1 MPDRDETAGGSALK
15 RRALLFLKL
24 LISGGLLAFVLA
36 KANTGEVVDVIRSA
50 DPLFLFLALLTPF
63 GGYYFTSLRWKGLL
77 AVAGVRLP
85 QWPLFRASMMAI
97 FFNQLMPSTIGGD
110 LARMY
115 EAWRAGAPKAIAV
128 SSLLLD
134 RVIGIFA
141 LAVLGF
147 AAIPFVEA
155 DFEQPL
161 VVFGFVAAVAVG
173 VSGVMAMVFAP
184 VPAILTLFRW
194 LYEKLPGPGAKILRK
209 LDAACEGYR
218 GNLPAFVRAAACS
231 FAIQANVVLMHWL
244 IAKAL
249 GIEIGFEQLMFVVPI
264 ALIVML
270 APISIN
276 GIGIREGIF
285 TVLLAAYG
293 VGNAEA
299 VALALVSYGLFLV
312 HAVQGGLVFAARGI
326 RLKQLRSVKSDV
338 LPHPG
343 ESSDT
348 TPEGPPH

>member
-1 MPDRDETAGGSALK
+1 MDDQTSPPRPTSIK
-15 RRALLFLKL
+15 RRAVLGLKITVSAGLLYVVLSTANTGDVLRVIRDADLLFLL
-24 LISGGLLAFVLA
+24 
-36 KANTGEVVDVIRSA
+36 
-50 DPLFLFLALLTPF
+50 LALLTPF

-77 AVAGVRLP
+77 AAAGVRIG
-85 QWPLFRASMMAI
+85 QWPLFRASMFAI

-115 EAWRAGAPKAIAV
+115 EAWRAGAPKAVAV

-155 DFEQPL
+155 EFQQPL
-161 VVFGFVAAVAVG
+161 VVYGFVTLITVG
-173 VSGVMAMVFAP
+173 VAGVMAMVFAP
-184 VPAILTLFRW
+184 VPAVLRVFRW
-194 LYEKLPGPGAKILRK
+194 MYQRLPAPIAKVPRK
-209 LDAACEGYR
+209 LDSACEGYR
-218 GNLPAFVRAAACS
+218 GNLPVFLRAFACS
-231 FAIQANVVLMHWL
+231 LAIQFNVILMHWL
-244 IAKAL
+244 IARSL
-249 GIEIGFEQLMFVVPI
+249 GIEIGFDQLMFVVPI

-293 VGNAEA
+293 VASAEA

-312 HAVQGGLVFAARGI
+312 HAVQGGILFASRGI
-326 RLKQLRSVKSDV
+326 RLKQLQRIGD
-338 LPHPG
+338 
-343 ESSDT
+343 E
-348 TPEGPPH
+348 PPASAQERVATDAAPNR